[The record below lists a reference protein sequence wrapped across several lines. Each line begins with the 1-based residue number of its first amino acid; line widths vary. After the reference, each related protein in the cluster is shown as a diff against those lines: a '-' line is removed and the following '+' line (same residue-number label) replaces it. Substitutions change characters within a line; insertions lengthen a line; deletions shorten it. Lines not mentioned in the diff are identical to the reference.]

1 MLLIGV
7 VVLAVIAG
15 GAYLYMNMSSSSSSL
30 TFTPSTVSCSK
41 PVAFTTSV
49 RLPSSVKAGDKV
61 TITLDGKPVIT
72 SKVSEVSDMVQQ
84 SDGSWTST
92 STTKPETM
100 QAMCAAGGVSG
111 GVKILTPGLHTM
123 QVLDST
129 GTKVLASGSYT
140 VTP

>member
-15 GAYLYMNMSSSSSSL
+15 AFYYMSMSSSSNTL

-41 PVAFTTSV
+41 PVVFTTTV
-49 RLPSSVKAGDKV
+49 HLPASVKAGDKV
-61 TITLDGKPVIT
+61 TITLDGRPVTT
-72 SKVSEVSDMVQQ
+72 STVSDVSDIVQQ
-84 SDGSWTST
+84 PDGSWLATSPT
-92 STTKPETM
+92 SVEAM

-111 GVKILTPGLHTM
+111 GVNILTPGTHTM
-123 QVLDST
+123 QVLDAA
-129 GTKVLASGSYT
+129 GKVLASGSYT